1 MWSDTLLAA
10 ERSHLIRVALWGL
23 TSASAGLA
31 IVVAITLRRVVAP
44 IVMQFA
50 VQALVWGSLELARAA
65 VALRGLAMRDV
76 SGATRLDRSVWFTAG
91 VDVGIICVGAVLAT
105 LGWVLGRRLALVG
118 AGLGVLV
125 QGLALLVLHLTFL
138 SIIARLI

>member
-10 ERSHLIRVALWGL
+10 ERSHLIRIALWGV
-23 TSASAGLA
+23 TSACAGLA

-50 VQALVWGSLELARAA
+50 VQALAWGSLELAHAA
-65 VALRGLAMRDV
+65 VALRGLTMRDV
-76 SGATRLDRSVWFTAG
+76 SSATRLDRLVWFTAG
-91 VDVGIICVGAVLAT
+91 IDVGVICVGAVLAT
-105 LGWVLGRRLALVG
+105 LGWVLGRRLAFVG
-118 AGLGVLV
+118 AGLGVVV